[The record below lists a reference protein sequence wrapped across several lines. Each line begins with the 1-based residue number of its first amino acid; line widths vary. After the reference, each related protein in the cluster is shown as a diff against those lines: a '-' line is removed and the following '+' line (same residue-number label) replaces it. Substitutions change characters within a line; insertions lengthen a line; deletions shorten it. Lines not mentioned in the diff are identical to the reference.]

1 MPSRFRDSFF
11 HGIAAY
17 ALPIALTACHKPSP
31 PLGSFSVTLD
41 RPAPSQISPPDGAL
55 WPWRV
60 WIDQEEPRQKK
71 APEWRAYAAK
81 EAASLDI
88 AADGTWR
95 CLINPVR
102 VKGKTNE
109 HGKTSDW
116 IVTRTIR
123 CSSDAWRS
131 YVEGF
136 AQADFD
142 VEGKETEATA
152 SAALRLSEVVSG
164 VRRNTVVVLEGE
176 KATRQPS
183 FD

>member
-1 MPSRFRDSFF
+1 
-11 HGIAAY
+11 
-17 ALPIALTACHKPSP
+17 
-31 PLGSFSVTLD
+31 VN
-41 RPAPSQISPPDGAL
+41 
-55 WPWRV
+55 
-60 WIDQEEPRQKK
+60 QEEPRQKH
-71 APEWRAYAAK
+71 APEWRTYAAK
-81 EAASLDI
+81 EAASLDV

-102 VKGKTNE
+102 VTGKANE

-116 IVTRTIR
+116 IVMRTIR
-123 CSSDAWRS
+123 CSSDGWRS

-136 AQADFD
+136 AQAAFD
-142 VEGKETEATA
+142 GEGKETDVTP